1 VFVLTSSLS
10 LKAQQL
16 LLRNSIKAMRSQPLP
31 LCAARAAAAS
41 AATAA
46 AL

>member
-16 LLRNSIKAMRSQPLP
+16 LLRNSIKALRSQPLP
-31 LCAARAAAAS
+31 LCAARAAAS
-41 AATAA
+41 FATAA